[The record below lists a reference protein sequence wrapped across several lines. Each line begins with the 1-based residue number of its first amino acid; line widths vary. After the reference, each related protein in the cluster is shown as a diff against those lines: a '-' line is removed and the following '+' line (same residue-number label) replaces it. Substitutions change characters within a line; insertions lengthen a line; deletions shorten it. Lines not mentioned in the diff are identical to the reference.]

1 MEFEK
6 ALLSVKQV
14 WTWMF
19 SLKIYPPVSI
29 KQVWM
34 LTFSLATSVILDRNI
49 PSDLAADSKA
59 KCTPPI
65 KKGKG
70 CCTGS
75 RLIFIL
81 LLTDVSII
89 WTLKKTTKANIT
101 VNVSDFVNL
110 SLSRLIYWFQLKI
123 SQHWTLHWLHSLWIW
138 EVAWCSLNLWCL
150 VSGQRSLKSI
160 KSSLYW
166 GCSPNPNYWSSQ
178 TVITVVDIL
187 IGSRETN
194 LSLGHLSFFLLH
206 CLLLPSWYILLWGI
220 IQCCL
225 NVCKQHIA

>member
-1 MEFEK
+1 MEFVR

-19 SLKIYPPVSI
+19 SRKIYTLVSI

-34 LTFSLATSVILDRNI
+34 LMFSLATSVILDRNI
-49 PSDLAADSKA
+49 PNDLAADSKA
-59 KCTPPI
+59 KCTLPF

-70 CCTGS
+70 CCTGR

-81 LLTDVSII
+81 LLIDVSII
-89 WTLKKTTKANIT
+89 WPLKKTTKANIT
-101 VNVSDFVNL
+101 VNVSDFPNL

-123 SQHWTLHWLHSLWIW
+123 SQHWTLNWLHSLQIW

-150 VSGQRSLKSI
+150 VPGQRPLKSI

-166 GCSPNPNYWSSQ
+166 DCSPNPNY
-178 TVITVVDIL
+178 
-187 IGSRETN
+187 
-194 LSLGHLSFFLLH
+194 
-206 CLLLPSWYILLWGI
+206 
-220 IQCCL
+220 
-225 NVCKQHIA
+225 

>member
-6 ALLSVKQV
+6 ALLSVTQV

-59 KCTPPI
+59 KRTLTI

-75 RLIFIL
+75 CLIFIL
-81 LLTDVSII
+81 LLIDVSII
-89 WTLKKTTKANIT
+89 WALKTTTKTNIT
-101 VNVSDFVNL
+101 VNISDFANL

-138 EVAWCSLNLWCL
+138 EVAWRSLNLWCL
-150 VSGQRSLKSI
+150 VPGQRSLKSI

-166 GCSPNPNYWSSQ
+166 DCSPNPKYWSSQ

-187 IGSRETN
+187 IWSCETN
-194 LSLGHLSFFLLH
+194 LSLGHPSFFLLH
-206 CLLLPSWYILLWGI
+206 CLLLPSWYILQGI
-220 IQCCL
+220 VQRCL
-225 NVCKQHIA
+225 NVCKQRIA